1 MKKIQLLSLAAVAA
15 VLLGS
20 LPAQAHGHGG
30 VSVGIGLGFPCW
42 GWGCGGWYRPYP
54 YYYPYYYPAPVVV
67 APSPVVQA
75 VPVAVAATPPA
86 SAVAATPAPLVASTP
101 APANIPAPTTIFR
114 AAAPVSESGT
124 QYLEQLR
131 NPDAGIRQNAVME
144 LGKQRVDQAVDP
156 LSATLAG
163 DSNPAV
169 REAAARALG
178 LIAAPRSLPALIRA
192 AQADNDREVRHSA
205 QFAVEVIRGNLR
217 QQ

>member
-1 MKKIQLLSLAAVAA
+1 MKKFQLLSLAAVGA
-15 VLLGS
+15 LLFAGI
-20 LPAQAHGHGG
+20 PGQAHAHGG

-54 YYYPYYYPAPVVV
+54 YYYPYYYAPPAVVVAPAPVV
-67 APSPVVQA
+67 QT
-75 VPVAVAATPPA
+75 VPVAVAA
-86 SAVAATPAPLVASTP
+86 P
-101 APANIPAPTTIFR
+101 APAPAPAAPAVVSTAVAPAAAAAPTSIFR

-124 QYLEQLR
+124 QYLQQLS
-131 NPDAGIRQNAVME
+131 NPDANIRQNAVIE
-144 LGKQRVDQAVDP
+144 LGKQKVDQAVDP
-156 LSATLAG
+156 ISATLAG
-163 DSNPAV
+163 DSSPQV

-205 QFAVEVIRGNLR
+205 QFAVEVIRSNLK

>member
-1 MKKIQLLSLAAVAA
+1 VVAI
-15 VLLGS
+15 
-20 LPAQAHGHGG
+20 
-30 VSVGIGLGFPCW
+30 GIGIGPCW
-42 GWGCGGWYRPYP
+42 GPGWGWYRPYP
-54 YYYPYYYPAPVVV
+54 YYPYYYAPPAVVV
-67 APSPVVQA
+67 APAPVIQPVPVVA
-75 VPVAVAATPPA
+75 AAPVAPAAVAVTPPPATPIA
-86 SAVAATPAPLVASTP
+86 STAVTPAAIP
-101 APANIPAPTTIFR
+101 APTPTTIFR

-124 QYLEQLR
+124 QYLQQLS
-131 NPDAGIRQNAVME
+131 NPDVNTRQNAVME

-163 DSNPAV
+163 DSSPVV